1 MAETDTTV
9 RIDTATRD
17 RLKAL
22 ADDSN
27 MSVKDLVA
35 ELTVREEN
43 ARLLGTAT
51 AAFRRLI
58 SEPGVTAAF
67 DSEFGGLPATPSETQ
82 QAA

>member
-1 MAETDTTV
+1 MAETDTSV
-9 RIDTATRD
+9 RVDTAIRD

-43 ARLLGTAT
+43 ARRLATAT

-58 SEPGVTAAF
+58 SEPGVAAAF
-67 DSEFGGLPATPSETQ
+67 DSEFGGLPEAPSAIQ